1 MASIS
6 AELHIEDHTYPV
18 RQCTY
23 SFTQA
28 TGDRGRVLAKVRPGR
43 VELLLDVPHD
53 EVLLNW
59 ASTPHKPLAG
69 HVVFLNAQGGVPH
82 ESVAWDAGQCVG
94 YREEFEMG
102 SIATGSYVCFVTIVA
117 PKLTLQAGLP
127 TPYVPPAPGEHG
139 LPPVASAQAAAA
151 SLPDG
156 TVSTCPPDVTAKL
169 QLQVE
174 LMCKAEGVSARC
186 TRFDAC
192 PSLLEKIAV
201 TEACIAA
208 RETIMRQCFGGG
220 DVKHQNQAQE
230 RRNGIENCK
239 RIYQR
244 QCRPRPERTP
254 TATPVPSHEPDTEP
268 ALPHPSP
275 AIPAGLTGIALLLY
289 LITSAFRI
297 GPI

>member
-1 MASIS
+1 VASIS
-6 AELHIEDHTYPV
+6 AELHVEGHTYPG

-82 ESVAWDAGQCVG
+82 ESVAWEAGQCVG

-156 TVSTCPPDVTAKL
+156 TVSTCPPDVTARL
-169 QLQVE
+169 QLQVK
-174 LMCKAEGVSARC
+174 LACKSFKSRC
-186 TRFDAC
+186 SEEDLC
-192 PSLLEKIAV
+192 PTLLEKV
-201 TEACIAA
+201 VLFKACQAA
-208 RETIMRQCFGGG
+208 RDTIMNQCFDGG
-220 DVKHQNQAQE
+220 DDGHRNESKQRA
-230 RRNGIENCK
+230 NGIKRCE
-239 RIYQR
+239 RIYQSKCVPR
-244 QCRPRPERTP
+244 TKRVPVLRPIPSDVPDPHKTDQKAP
-254 TATPVPSHEPDTEP
+254 AMIGTALILYYILQSLEL
-268 ALPHPSP
+268 AL
-275 AIPAGLTGIALLLY
+275 
-289 LITSAFRI
+289 
-297 GPI
+297 